1 MKKLRR
7 LKRNKR
13 GFTLVELI
21 VATLILAIISVSLS
35 SILGSTLTMYN
46 RTEMQTVLYNV
57 SQKLHVAL
65 NNELIASRD
74 LSLYERTIDPNS
86 VIKKEYQYCM
96 GKSSDG
102 YIYKYAFDPT
112 SKKVVEENILLT
124 EKSYR
129 GAEVKELYYTFEGV
143 NERVSYSDS
152 TQKKCWRIVKITTTV
167 SKNGVDY
174 THTSTVR
181 LYNMSIYG
189 TEIKVLSAGK
199 SGEAKV
205 PTRTDDIKYA
215 FVLYYATQ
223 YFEV

>member
-1 MKKLRR
+1 MKFFRR
-7 LKRNKR
+7 LKRNKK

-21 VATLILAIISVSLS
+21 VATLILAMISVSLS
-35 SILGSTLTMYN
+35 SILGSTLTVYN
-46 RTEMQTVLYNV
+46 RTEMNTVLYNV

-65 NNELIASRD
+65 DNEIIASRD
-74 LSLYERTIDPNS
+74 LSLYERNIDANS
-86 VIKKEYQYCM
+86 VIKKEYQYCIS
-96 GKSSDG
+96 KSSDG
-102 YIYKYAFDPT
+102 YLYKYAFDPT
-112 SKKVVEENILLT
+112 TKKVVEENLLLT

-129 GAEVKELYYTFEGV
+129 GSEVKELYYSFEGIE
-143 NERVSYSDS
+143 ERVSYSDS
-152 TQKKCWRIVKITTTV
+152 TKKKCWRIVKITTTV

-199 SGEAKV
+199 SGDPKV

-215 FVLYYATQ
+215 FILYYATQ